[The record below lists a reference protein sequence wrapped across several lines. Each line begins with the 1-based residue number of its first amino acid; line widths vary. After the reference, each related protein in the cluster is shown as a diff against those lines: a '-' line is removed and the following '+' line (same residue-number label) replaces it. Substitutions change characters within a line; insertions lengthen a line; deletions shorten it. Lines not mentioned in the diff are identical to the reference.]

1 MFLDAHTA
9 CLSSDNRLV
18 VVMVLFGYVGA
29 LAIHVEDGEAKLVA
43 YNAQSV
49 VVDILRSSSSPVNV
63 NGGIHSS

>member
-1 MFLDAHTA
+1 M
-9 CLSSDNRLV
+9 
-18 VVMVLFGYVGA
+18 MLFGYVGA

-49 VVDILRSSSSPVNV
+49 VVDILLSSSSPVNV